1 MKCCGNKT
9 RLFPTQPR
17 LWCYPVSGKM
27 RCCQGCRS
35 SSPCHGCRGVSKV
48 RVWGLV
54 QGMEWMLAY
63 FLIAINL
70 RRRLSLRK
78 LSVNKWRGA
87 YPNAVQR
94 WQKFFR
100 GKPSWLRTRLDWF
113 LQKKNVLY
121 SLPQSQGVYLPANN
135 FDHKSHPLR
144 IATGSWIHKDVF
156 LIQPICWQSST
167 SGTIIHHNGD
177 PKFSAKIM
185 YIKNHIPVIL
195 VN

>member
-1 MKCCGNKT
+1 MTEILSWQAKLAENKT
-9 RLFPTQPR
+9 
-17 LWCYPVSGKM
+17 
-27 RCCQGCRS
+27 
-35 SSPCHGCRGVSKV
+35 
-48 RVWGLV
+48 GLI
-54 QGMEWMLAY
+54 LA
-63 FLIAINL
+63 
-70 RRRLSLRK
+70 K
-78 LSVNKWRGA
+78 
-87 YPNAVQR
+87 
-94 WQKFFR
+94 
-100 GKPSWLRTRLDWF
+100 
-113 LQKKNVLY
+113 KKNVLY